1 MRKFLGGRGSFIA
14 LGLAATL
21 GALAVA
27 RAASPAAS
35 SVAVP
40 SLAEYI
46 KAICTAGFRS
56 APPQEAPFLAEN
68 DAAMTQMMVGM
79 DIKPSGDVDGDF
91 AAMMI
96 PHHQGAIDMAQAELR
111 YGHNEQ
117 LRRIAQEIIVEQ
129 QQEIA
134 AMRLALGQPLPPS
147 VAAPDQPSRPTRR
160 PARDAPQ
167 WLHAANE
174 HEGSHTMTRD
184 LSHPPCWLA
193 LCLPPPHP
201 ALGRPGTR
209 GGVRARHSDQPPRPR
224 LCG

>member
-1 MRKFLGGRGSFIA
+1 MRKFPGGRGSFIA

-68 DAAMTQMMVGM
+68 VGAMTQMMVGM
-79 DIKPSGDVDGDF
+79 EITPSGHVDADF

-96 PHHQGAIDMAQAELR
+96 PHHQGAIAMAQAELR
-111 YGHNEQ
+111 FGHNEQ
-117 LRRIAQEIIVEQ
+117 LRRIAQEIIVIQ

-147 VAAPDQPSRPTRR
+147 VAAPDQPSDLSAGAPQPTSMSTVNTRR
-160 PARDAPQ
+160 EP
-167 WLHAANE
+167 
-174 HEGSHTMTRD
+174 
-184 LSHPPCWLA
+184 
-193 LCLPPPHP
+193 
-201 ALGRPGTR
+201 
-209 GGVRARHSDQPPRPR
+209 
-224 LCG
+224 